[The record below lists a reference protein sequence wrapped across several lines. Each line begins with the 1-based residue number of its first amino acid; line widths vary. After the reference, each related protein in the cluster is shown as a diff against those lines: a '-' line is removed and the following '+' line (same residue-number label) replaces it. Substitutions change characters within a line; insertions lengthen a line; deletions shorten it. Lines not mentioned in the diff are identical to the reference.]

1 MIMEMGMGFTL
12 QGAGPFLHWLTLGVL
27 FAMPVLIGFIVY
39 KLGSLPG
46 DIARAR
52 NHPQAKAISICGWMG
67 VITLIMWPIAMVWA
81 RSNAAAGPAAAGSGS
96 EASSQSL
103 AGKLRQASQR
113 LAEIE
118 ASLSKTT
125 VRGA

>member
-1 MIMEMGMGFTL
+1 MGFTL

-27 FAMPVLIGFIVY
+27 FAMPVLIGIIVY

-52 NHPQAKAISICGWMG
+52 KHPEADAISVCGWMG
-67 VITLIMWPIAMVWA
+67 IVTLVLCPIAMVWA
-81 RSNAAAGPAAAGSGS
+81 YLNHATGPLQEGPPSEAGSR
-96 EASSQSL
+96 SL
-103 AGKLRQASQR
+103 VGKLQKASQR
-113 LAEIE
+113 LAAIE

-125 VRGA
+125 SGGA

>member
-1 MIMEMGMGFTL
+1 MGFTL
-12 QGAGPFLHWLTLGVL
+12 QGAGPFLHWLTLGIL
-27 FAMPVLIGFIVY
+27 FAMPVLLGLIVY

-81 RSNAAAGPAAAGSGS
+81 YLNAAAGPVAEGSGS
-96 EASSQSL
+96 EPSSQSL
-103 AGKLRQASQR
+103 VGKLQRASQR
-113 LAEIE
+113 LAQIE

>member
-1 MIMEMGMGFTL
+1 MIEETGMGFTL

-67 VITLIMWPIAMVWA
+67 IITLIMWPIAMVWA
-81 RSNAAAGPAAAGSGS
+81 YLNPAAGPAAKASIS
-96 EASSQSL
+96 EESSQSL
-103 AGKLRQASQR
+103 VGKLQRASQR

-118 ASLSKTT
+118 ASLSKST

>member
-1 MIMEMGMGFTL
+1 
-12 QGAGPFLHWLTLGVL
+12 
-27 FAMPVLIGFIVY
+27 
-39 KLGSLPG
+39 
-46 DIARAR
+46 
-52 NHPQAKAISICGWMG
+52 
-67 VITLIMWPIAMVWA
+67 MWPIAMVWA
-81 RSNAAAGPAAAGSGS
+81 YLNAAAGPAAEGSGS

>member
-1 MIMEMGMGFTL
+1 MGFTL
-12 QGAGPFLHWLTLGVL
+12 QAAGPFLHWITLGVL
-27 FAMPVLIGFIVY
+27 FAMPVLIGLIVY

-46 DIARAR
+46 NIARAR

-81 RSNAAAGPAAAGSGS
+81 YLNAAAGPAAEGSIS
-96 EASSQSL
+96 EASNQSL
-103 AGKLRQASQR
+103 VGELQRASQR

-118 ASLSKTT
+118 ARLSKTT